1 MPAAP
6 RPSRMTTSTATPRRT
21 SSRAVAAAGLAGL
34 VLVLTGCSGGEGGS
48 DAGLAE
54 PASAGADREFS
65 ATGEAADTAST
76 QNGPAKTR
84 DLLSE
89 RAVISTGVVS
99 LRSEDAS
106 GTRAD
111 VLRILD
117 VHRGQVTDEETSTD
131 GAGAVER
138 SRMVL
143 RVPVADFYETVEE
156 LEQVAELESSDKSSE
171 NVSLQVID
179 TEVRIRAQERS
190 LRRIEVL
197 FDRAQTV
204 RDIVSI
210 ESELNRRQAELDSL
224 KSQQSYL
231 ADQTSMSTI
240 TVYIE
245 QTDEPVEKK
254 AKADEAGFLAGF
266 DGGWSALRAFATVVA
281 TIAGALLPWL
291 VVLAVLGVPVWLVTR
306 RVVRRRPVVVAP
318 REG

>member
-1 MPAAP
+1 MTSAEAPTAA
-6 RPSRMTTSTATPRRT
+6 
-21 SSRAVAAAGLAGL
+21 
-34 VLVLTGCSGGEGGS
+34 
-48 DAGLAE
+48 
-54 PASAGADREFS
+54 REF
-65 ATGEAADTAST
+65 GEAGGAADTVSN
-76 QNGPAKTR
+76 QDGPAKTR

-89 RAVISTGVVS
+89 RSVISTGVVS
-99 LRSEDAS
+99 LRSEDA
-106 GTRAD
+106 GGARAD
-111 VLRILD
+111 VLRIVD

-131 GAGAVER
+131 SEGDVQR

-143 RVPVADFYETVEE
+143 RVPVEDFYETVEE

-190 LRRIEVL
+190 LRRIEIL

-224 KSQQSYL
+224 QSHQSYL

-240 TVYIE
+240 TVYVE
-245 QTDEPVEKK
+245 QQDQPAEKK
-254 AKADEAGFLAGF
+254 EKADEAGFLAGLG
-266 DGGWSALRAFATVVA
+266 GGWSALRSFATVVA

-291 VVLAVLGVPVWLVTR
+291 VVVGILGVPIWFVTR
-306 RVVRRRPVVVAP
+306 HLLRRRPAGPVT
-318 REG
+318 

>member
-1 MPAAP
+1 
-6 RPSRMTTSTATPRRT
+6 MTTARNAPRRT
-21 SSRAVAAAGLAGL
+21 PFTVAGLAGI
-34 VLVLTGCSGGEGGS
+34 VLVLTGCSSSDDSSS
-48 DAGLAE
+48 DAAMTSEAAPAAARELA
-54 PASAGADREFS
+54 
-65 ATGEAADTAST
+65 GEAADTASH
-76 QNGPAKTR
+76 QDGPAKTQ

-99 LRSEDAS
+99 LRSEDA
-106 GTRAD
+106 GGARAD

-131 GAGAVER
+131 SEGGVQR

-156 LEQVAELESSDKSSE
+156 LEQVAELETSDKSSE
-171 NVSLQVID
+171 DVSFEVID
-179 TEVRIRAQERS
+179 TLVRIRAQERS
-190 LRRIEVL
+190 LRRIEIL
-197 FDRAQTV
+197 LDRAQSV

-210 ESELNRRQAELDSL
+210 ESELTRRQTELDSL

-245 QTDEPVEKK
+245 QTDEPAAKK
-254 AKADEAGFLAGF
+254 ERADEAGFLAGLE
-266 DGGWSALRAFATVVA
+266 GGWSALLAFATVVA

-291 VVLAVLGVPVWLVTR
+291 VVAGILGVPIWLVTR
-306 RVVRRRPVVVAP
+306 RLVRRRPAAP
-318 REG
+318 APLET